1 MQNLLQQFQTALS
14 KKQKTFSGF
23 FIAFLKCAWNLDH
36 FQKTDEYPGLIFS
49 EIIDTY
55 TSKRSCLRTPF
66 ANERVNGFQTLLKSA
81 RHHYYSLF
89 SSIRGKLSWKKSPS
103 VWHEILR
110 LLVNALSV
118 DYKYSGSNMQN
129 LPQQFQ
135 TPLSQKQKT
144 FSWFF
149 IAFLKCA
156 WNLEHL
162 RKKNEYPSLIISKII
177 HAERLKRLKGLAS
190 KHHSLMNVLTR
201 SKHCWNQH
209 GTTITL
215 FSRPFEENWAV
226 KSHLQSD
233 MKS

>member
-1 MQNLLQQFQTALS
+1 MFVNALTNDDKYSDSNMQNFFQQFQTALS
-14 KKQKTFSGF
+14 KKQKTISGF

-81 RHHYYSLF
+81 RHQYYSLF
-89 SSIRGKLSWKKSPS
+89 SSIRGKLSWKMSPS

-110 LLVNALSV
+110 LLVNALTV

-156 WNLEHL
+156 WN
-162 RKKNEYPSLIISKII
+162 
-177 HAERLKRLKGLAS
+177 
-190 KHHSLMNVLTR
+190 
-201 SKHCWNQH
+201 
-209 GTTITL
+209 
-215 FSRPFEENWAV
+215 
-226 KSHLQSD
+226 
-233 MKS
+233 